1 MNYAEARVYLDEVS
15 KYGSVLGLE
24 NMRELLGRLGNPQ
37 DDLKFIHIS
46 GTNGKGSV
54 LAYLSTILSG
64 GGYRT
69 GRYISPTL
77 FSYRERIQVDEQK
90 IEKESLAHHVTAI
103 AKTIEEMKAENAG
116 NPTAFEVETALAF
129 LYFKEKD
136 CDIVVLETGLG
147 GALDATNII
156 KTTVMEVIAPIS
168 MDHMEFLGDTLEKI
182 AMQKAGIIKPHTAV
196 VSASQEPDA
205 RKVLEHV
212 CKENQCSMYMVN
224 PSQITDVIYDVEEQQ
239 FSYKNWKNV
248 KITLAGS
255 YQILNAALALEGVE
269 ELRRLGYSLT
279 DEQVRNGLY
288 RAVWRGRFTLLS
300 KNPAVIIDGA
310 HNPGAAKELK
320 HSLDLYF
327 KGKNLYYIFGVFQ
340 DKDYQEVIRLTA
352 PLAKHIITVQT
363 PGNPRALPADQLKE
377 AVQAVNPSVE
387 TAQTIQDA
395 VMTAPLAKHIITVQ
409 TPGNPRA
416 LPADQLKEA
425 VQAVNPSVETA
436 QTIQDAVKKSLQLAK
451 KEDAIIIFGSLSFLG
466 EAEKAVK
473 GEEKN
478 HG

>member
-103 AKTIEEMKAENAG
+103 AKVIEEMKAENAG

-205 RKVLEHV
+205 KKVLDHV
-212 CKENQCSMYMVN
+212 CKENQCSMYMVD
-224 PSQITDVIYDVEEQQ
+224 PAQITDVLYDVEEQQ

-269 ELRRLGYSLT
+269 ELRRLGYHLSE
-279 DEQVRNGLY
+279 EQVRQGLY

-327 KGKNLYYIFGVFQ
+327 KGKDLYYIFGVFQ

-363 PGNPRALPADQLKE
+363 PGNPRALPANELKE

-387 TAQTIQDA
+387 AAQSIQ
-395 VMTAPLAKHIITVQ
+395 
-409 TPGNPRA
+409 
-416 LPADQLKEA
+416 E
-425 VQAVNPSVETA
+425 
-436 QTIQDAVKKSLQLAK
+436 AVKKSLQLAK
-451 KEDAIIIFGSLSFLG
+451 NEDAIIIFGSLSFLG